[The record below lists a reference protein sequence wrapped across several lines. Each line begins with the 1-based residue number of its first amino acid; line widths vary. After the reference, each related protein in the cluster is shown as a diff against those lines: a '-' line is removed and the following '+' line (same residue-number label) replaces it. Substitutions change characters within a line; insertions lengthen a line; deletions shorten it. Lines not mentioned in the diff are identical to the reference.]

1 MENTLLQQQ
10 EDVKLLATY
19 LTTLK
24 IKAGNPSYKDIA
36 DGSKSSESTVKNL
49 CLAKVNNP
57 GISTVRPVMEYL
69 GGSYDEM
76 YGLKNSK
83 EEIKAA
89 PSDDLKEVYEFQV
102 AAMKQAHE
110 TERQLIRD
118 HYESQLKKQEEYYE
132 KEIKKQEIHYE
143 HRLADKREIIASKD
157 SEKKWFK
164 WGFIISLV
172 IFAGL
177 CLAELANPTV
187 GWIRF

>member
-1 MENTLLQQQ
+1 MENILLQQQ
-10 EDVKLLATY
+10 EDVKLIATY

-36 DGSKSSESTVKNL
+36 DGCKSSESTVKNL
-49 CLAKVNNP
+49 CLGKVNNP
-57 GISTVRPVMEYL
+57 GISTVRPIMEYL

-89 PSDDLKEVYEFQV
+89 PANDLKEVYEFQI

-110 TERQLIRD
+110 TEKQLIRQ
-118 HYESQLKKQEEYYE
+118 HYE
-132 KEIKKQEIHYE
+132 KEIEKQETHYE
-143 HRLADKREIIASKD
+143 HRLADKREIIAAVTE
-157 SEKKWFK
+157 EKKWFK
-164 WGFIISLV
+164 KGFIASII
-172 IFAGL
+172 IFALL
-177 CLAELANPTV
+177 CIAELANPSV